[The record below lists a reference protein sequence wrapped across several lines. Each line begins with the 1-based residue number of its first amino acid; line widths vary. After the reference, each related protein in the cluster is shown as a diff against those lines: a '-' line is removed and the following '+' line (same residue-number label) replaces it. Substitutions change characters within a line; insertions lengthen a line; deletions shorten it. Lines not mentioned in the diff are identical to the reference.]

1 MADLDLGNGTITSAC
16 KKIAVSEQLHAVD
29 ALREKSVCWANSLE
43 ESALEINLDNI
54 TSESSHE
61 GTGVI
66 GSDNDAL
73 VDSLDLAHGEVLEQD
88 FLLGVVDVPDADAI
102 VVDGHQLLVCVVEE
116 ADFVSNVHTNSMS
129 TDGLSTVCL
138 FLKREKLVRW
148 MIKSAVADFI
158 ILFFSGGN

>member
-1 MADLDLGNGTITSAC
+1 MADLDLGNGTITSTS
-16 KKIAVSEQLHAVD
+16 KKIAISEQLHAVD

-54 TSESSHE
+54 ASESSHE

-138 FLKREKLVRW
+138 FLKRER
-148 MIKSAVADFI
+148 S
-158 ILFFSGGN
+158 